1 MHENGGVFQKKK
13 MREGFA
19 DLVCVTFF
27 VYGDGQQWEPPQV
40 KNVINNVTVL
50 AARFASQLHFNNVAG
65 EFLLSYRRASRI
77 YQRNVVMEM
86 LASMVRVATG
96 DFGTSKRHME
106 RAKGLSNT
114 ADPRRRFY
122 RAEVQELN
130 ESLAEGNFFNN

>member
-1 MHENGGVFQKKK
+1 MND
-13 MREGFA
+13 RFA
-19 DLVCVTFF
+19 TLAYMILYVI
-27 VYGDGQQWEPPQV
+27 YGDWQLWNHSSV
-40 KNVINNVTVL
+40 KSVTNNVTVL

-86 LASMVRVATG
+86 LASMVRAAMG
-96 DFGTSKRHME
+96 DFGISKSHME

-130 ESLAEGNFFNN
+130 DIWAEENLLNS

>member
-1 MHENGGVFQKKK
+1 MND
-13 MREGFA
+13 RFA
-19 DLVCVTFF
+19 TLAYMILYVI
-27 VYGDGQQWEPPQV
+27 YGDWQLWNHSSV
-40 KNVINNVTVL
+40 KSVTNNVTVL
-50 AARFASQLHFNNVAG
+50 AARFASQLHFNDVAG
-65 EFLLSYRRASRI
+65 EFLQSYRRASRI

-86 LASMVRVATG
+86 LASMVSVAMG

-130 ESLAEGNFFNN
+130 EIWAEGNFFE